1 MSANAHNQA
10 PKPGLAHGVAQI
22 VRQKWSF
29 LGVFL
34 AAFLIMVLVL
44 AQLDLLPNPPKT
56 VATSPSVSLAASP
69 VLVTQQAAVSELP
82 TKIEIPTIGISQT
95 IQNPDSTDVAKLDH
109 ALLSGLV
116 RYPTGAKLGEKG
128 NMIVFGHSSYLPIV
142 NNQNFKALNGIQKL
156 KKGDE
161 ITVYGNGRAYVY
173 AVETVSKED
182 ANSAAIP
189 LQVSGSKLTLATCDS
204 FGTKS
209 DRFVVVAAFVES
221 HSI

>member
-1 MSANAHNQA
+1 
-10 PKPGLAHGVAQI
+10 
-22 VRQKWSF
+22 
-29 LGVFL
+29 
-34 AAFLIMVLVL
+34 
-44 AQLDLLPNPPKT
+44 
-56 VATSPSVSLAASP
+56 
-69 VLVTQQAAVSELP
+69 
-82 TKIEIPTIGISQT
+82 
-95 IQNPDSTDVAKLDH
+95 
-109 ALLSGLV
+109 
-116 RYPTGAKLGEKG
+116 
-128 NMIVFGHSSYLPIV
+128 
-142 NNQNFKALNGIQKL
+142 LNGIQKL